1 MIDAAGEQVGI
12 VSLQIA
18 LEKARAAEDGT
29 GMDLVEISPNSKP
42 PVCRIMDYGK
52 YYFQESKQRAQAK
65 KKQRQMQIKEVKFRP
80 TIEEGDYQ
88 VKLRNLLR
96 FLRHGDKVKVT
107 LRFRGR
113 EMAHQHIGMALLKRV
128 AADANGQGEVEYM
141 PKLEGRQ
148 LVMVINPKKID
159 KKPEPNSSVE

>member
-52 YYFQESKQRAQAK
+52 YYFQDAVTAQWYELDLTCSMNH
-65 KKQRQMQIKEVKFRP
+65 R
-80 TIEEGDYQ
+80 
-88 VKLRNLLR
+88 
-96 FLRHGDKVKVT
+96 
-107 LRFRGR
+107 
-113 EMAHQHIGMALLKRV
+113 
-128 AADANGQGEVEYM
+128 
-141 PKLEGRQ
+141 
-148 LVMVINPKKID
+148 
-159 KKPEPNSSVE
+159 